1 LSTLAA
7 KKKGLESL
15 VDPAQRILQNLTVN
29 RTNVLSNA
37 FDVGE
42 LLGLLYVVDADQ
54 ASRRSCKAAL
64 YSSRHTSRV
73 ACNFSRCRRL
83 G

>member
-29 RTNVLSNA
+29 RTNVLSNG
-37 FDVGE
+37 FDV
-42 LLGLLYVVDADQ
+42 
-54 ASRRSCKAAL
+54 
-64 YSSRHTSRV
+64 
-73 ACNFSRCRRL
+73 
-83 G
+83 